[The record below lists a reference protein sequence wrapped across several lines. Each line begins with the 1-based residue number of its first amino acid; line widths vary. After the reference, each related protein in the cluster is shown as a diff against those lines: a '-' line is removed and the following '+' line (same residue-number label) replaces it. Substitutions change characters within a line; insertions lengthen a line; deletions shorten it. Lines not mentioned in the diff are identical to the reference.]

1 MARLDP
7 AAAHPAAADL
17 DLKAGHQR
25 QGGRQLLD
33 VLGRHPLQGQL
44 TAAARAARRQPHRD
58 DLVDVLGR
66 TAVGAGAVGRA
77 GPPPR
82 PLGVGRG
89 VTLGERSGLALGH
102 PAQRLHLTAQPFVD
116 LLEPF
121 ALGPQPLVLDAQPL
135 AFGLQPLL
143 LFAQR
148 GVLVLKPG
156 DAPAQP
162 VQTSRPSTRP
172 GTSRLPRHE
181 ARRLQHRI
189 RRQGPAISLRPAYG
203 SARRPRADSG
213 LGHIGATIQQ
223 TAPDHR
229 GQQRS
234 VILPAQKP

>member
-1 MARLDP
+1 MEPPRNPGGIIQRIRALRRMARLDP

-89 VTLGERSGLALGH
+89 VTLGDRSGLALGH
-102 PAQRLHLTAQPFVD
+102 PAQRLHLTAQPFVV

-135 AFGLQPLL
+135 AFGLSRCCSSRSAAFSSSSQATRQPN
-143 LFAQR
+143 
-148 GVLVLKPG
+148 P
-156 DAPAQP
+156 
-162 VQTSRPSTRP
+162 SRPADSRP
-172 GTSRLPRHE
+172 VCGPLACLVMRPEGYS
-181 ARRLQHRI
+181 HRI
-189 RRQGPAISLRPAYG
+189 RRQGPAISIRPA
-203 SARRPRADSG
+203 
-213 LGHIGATIQQ
+213 
-223 TAPDHR
+223 
-229 GQQRS
+229 
-234 VILPAQKP
+234 